1 MKKTLGIL
9 GLAVA
14 LLLAIMI
21 YRASAVFHDQ
31 AGQPRADIVAVAV
44 DEAAA
49 VQRFARS
56 LTYPTISHDDRSNF
70 DAAAFRDFHDFLQSA
85 YPLVHKHMQ
94 RTVISGYSLVYHLP
108 GSNPDLQP
116 VLFMGHMDVVPVQED
131 TLAEWT
137 HPPFAGV
144 VENGVVWG
152 RGSVDDKVGVIGL
165 LEATELLLQQGLQ
178 PERSLF
184 LAFGHN
190 EEVGGSDGAQAIAH
204 YFQEQGIRFD
214 FVMDEGGALTQNI
227 MAGLEQPVAVIGVS
241 EKGYVNLVLTV
252 TDAGG
257 HSSQPPDHTALGI
270 LSQAIVNIENHPFPA
285 RMDFLMPTFEAI
297 GAYTPFADRLAMSN
311 LWLLEPLV
319 KSKLLK
325 DPDMAAGLRTTIAAT
340 MASASPKS
348 NILPTR
354 AQAVINFRILPG
366 ETVETVRQR
375 VVSIIG
381 DERVEVTVEYGSD
394 PSPVSPTD
402 SRGYQLIASTIRGFQ
417 PETLVAPYLV
427 RGGTDAKYFYPV
439 SDKVYRFAMI
449 RVTPETVRYIHGID
463 EHIAVEDYLLA
474 IRFYYNMLR
483 QGVAEEGWGQSK
495 GTE

>member
-1 MKKTLGIL
+1 MTKTLGIL
-9 GLAVA
+9 GLVVV
-14 LLLAIMI
+14 LVLAIMV
-21 YRASAVFHDQ
+21 YRASTSFHDQ
-31 AGQPRADIVAVAV
+31 SGQPRADLV
-44 DEAAA
+44 DATIDEEAA

-70 DAAAFRDFHDFLQSA
+70 DASAFTGLIDYLQST
-85 YPLVHKHMQ
+85 YPLVHQRMR
-94 RTVISGYSLVYHLP
+94 RTVISGYSLIYHLP
-108 GSNPDLQP
+108 GSNPALQP

-144 VENGVVWG
+144 VEDGVVWG

-165 LEATELLLQQGLQ
+165 LEAAEMMLQQGLQ
-178 PERSLF
+178 PERSLY
-184 LAFGHN
+184 LAFGHT
-190 EEVGGSDGAQAIAH
+190 EEVGGADGAQAIAR

-270 LSQAIVNIENHPFPA
+270 LSQAIVRVESHPFPA
-285 RMDFLMPTFEAI
+285 RMDFLLPTFEAI
-297 GAYTPFADRLAMSN
+297 GAYTPFPNRLAMSN
-311 LWLLEPLV
+311 LWLLEPIV
-319 KSKLLK
+319 KGKLLK
-325 DPDMAAGLRTTIAAT
+325 QPDMAAGLRTTTAAT

-366 ETVETVRQR
+366 ETVQTVRQR
-375 VVSIIG
+375 VVEII
-381 DERVEVTVEYGSD
+381 DDKRVEVSNEYGSD

-402 SRGYQLIASTIRGFQ
+402 SRGYQLIASIIRAFQ

-427 RGGTDAKYFYPV
+427 RGGTDAKYFYAV
-439 SDKVYRFAMI
+439 SDNVYRFAMI
-449 RVTPETVRYIHGID
+449 RVTPDTVRFIHGID
-463 EHIAVEDYLLA
+463 ERIPVEDYLLA
-474 IRFYYNMLR
+474 VRFYYNLLR
-483 QGVAEEGWGQSK
+483 QAVEE
-495 GTE
+495 

>member
-1 MKKTLGIL
+1 MKKFLGIL
-9 GLAVA
+9 GLVVM
-14 LLLAIMI
+14 LLLAIMV
-21 YRASAVFHDQ
+21 YRASTSFHDQ
-31 AGQPRADIVAVAV
+31 AGQPLADLVDVAI
-44 DEAAA
+44 DEAPA

-70 DAAAFRDFHDFLQSA
+70 DAAAFSGFKDYLQSA
-85 YPLVHKHMQ
+85 YPLVHQHMQ

-108 GSNPDLQP
+108 GKNPALQP

-144 VENGVVWG
+144 VEDGVVWG

-165 LEATELLLQQGLQ
+165 LEAAEMMLQQGLQ
-178 PERSLF
+178 PERSLY
-184 LAFGHN
+184 LAFGHT
-190 EEVGGSDGAQAIAH
+190 EEVGGTEGAQAIAQ

-241 EKGYVNLVLTV
+241 EKGFVNLVLTV

-270 LSQAIVNIENHPFPA
+270 LSQAIVRVENHPFPA
-285 RMDFLMPTFEAI
+285 RMDFLLPTFDAI

-311 LWLLEPLV
+311 LWLLEPIV
-319 KSKLLK
+319 KANLLK
-325 DPDMAAGLRTTIAAT
+325 QPDMAAGLRTTTAAT

-354 AQAVINFRILPG
+354 AQGVINFRILPG

-375 VVSIIG
+375 VVELID
-381 DERVEVTVEYGSD
+381 DERVEVSVEYGSD

-402 SRGYQLIASTIRGFQ
+402 SRGYQLIASTIRAFQ

-427 RGGTDAKYFYPV
+427 RGGTDAKYFYSV
-439 SDKVYRFAMI
+439 SDNVYRFAMI
-449 RVTPETVRYIHGID
+449 RVTPETIRYVHGID
-463 EHIAVEDYLLA
+463 ERIPVEDYLLA
-474 IRFYYNMLR
+474 IRFYYNLIR
-483 QGVAEEGWGQSK
+483 QAVAE
-495 GTE
+495 

>member
-1 MKKTLGIL
+1 MKMTLGIL
-9 GLAVA
+9 GLVV
-14 LLLAIMI
+14 LVLAIMV
-21 YRASAVFHDQ
+21 YRATTTFQDQ
-31 AGQPRADIVAVAV
+31 SGQPRADVLNVTI

-70 DAAAFRDFHDFLQSA
+70 DSAAFSSLIEYLQSA
-85 YPLVHKHMQ
+85 YPLVHQHMQ
-94 RTVISGYSLVYHLP
+94 RTVINGYSLVYHLP
-108 GSNPDLQP
+108 GSNPALQP
-116 VLFMGHMDVVPVQED
+116 VLFMGHTDVVPVQED
-131 TLAEWT
+131 TLSEWT

-144 VENGVVWG
+144 VEDGVVWG

-165 LEATELLLQQGLQ
+165 LEAAEMLLQKGLQ
-178 PERSLF
+178 PERSLY
-184 LAFGHN
+184 LAFGHT
-190 EEVGGSDGAQAIAH
+190 EEVGGADGAQAIAQH
-204 YFQEQGIRFD
+204 FQEQGIRFD
-214 FVMDEGGALTQNI
+214 FVMDEGGALTQHI

-270 LSQAIVNIENHPFPA
+270 LSQAIVRVENNPFPA
-285 RMDFLMPTFEAI
+285 RMDFLLPTFEAI
-297 GAYTPFADRLAMSN
+297 GAYTPFSDRLAMSN
-311 LWLLEPLV
+311 LWLLGPLV
-319 KSKLLK
+319 KGKLLK
-325 DPDMAAGLRTTIAAT
+325 EPDMAAGLRTTTAAT

-375 VVSIIG
+375 VVEIID
-381 DERVEVTVEYGSD
+381 DERVEVSAEYGSD

-402 SRGYQLIASTIRGFQ
+402 SRGYQLIASTIRAFQ

-427 RGGTDAKYFYPV
+427 RGGTDAKYFYSV
-439 SDKVYRFAMI
+439 SDNVYRFAMI
-449 RVTPETVRYIHGID
+449 RVTPETVRFIHGID
-463 EHIAVEDYLLA
+463 ERIPVEDYLLA
-474 IRFYYNMLR
+474 IRFYYNLLN
-483 QGVAEEGWGQSK
+483 QAVAE
-495 GTE
+495 

>member
-1 MKKTLGIL
+1 MKKVLGIL
-9 GLAVA
+9 GLVVV
-14 LLLAIMI
+14 LVLAIMV
-21 YRASAVFHDQ
+21 YRASSTYRDQ
-31 AGQPRADIVAVAV
+31 SDQPQAEILDIAI
-44 DEAAA
+44 DETAA

-70 DAAAFRDFHDFLQSA
+70 DAAAFSGLIDYLQSA
-85 YPLVHKHMQ
+85 YPLVHQRMQ

-144 VENGVVWG
+144 VEDGMVWG

-165 LEATELLLQQGLQ
+165 LEAAELMLQQGLQ
-178 PERSLF
+178 PERSLY
-184 LAFGHN
+184 LAFGHT
-190 EEVGGSDGAQAIAH
+190 EEVGGSDGAQAIAQ
-204 YFQEQGIRFD
+204 YFQQQGIRFD
-214 FVMDEGGALTQNI
+214 FVMDEGGALTQGI
-227 MAGLEQPVAVIGVS
+227 MAGLQQPVAVIGLS

-252 TDAGG
+252 NDAGG

-270 LSQAIVNIENHPFPA
+270 LAQAIVRVENHPFPA

-311 LWLLEPLV
+311 LWLLGPIV
-319 KSKLLK
+319 KSNLLK
-325 DPDMAAGLRTTIAAT
+325 QPDMAAGLRTTIAAT
-340 MASASPKS
+340 MASGSPKS

-354 AQAVINFRILPG
+354 AQGVINFRILPG

-375 VVSIIG
+375 VVDII
-381 DERVEVTVEYGSD
+381 DNERVEVSVEYGGD

-402 SRGYQLIASTIRGFQ
+402 TRGYQLIASTIRAFQ

-427 RGGTDAKYFYPV
+427 RGGTDAKYFYSV
-439 SDKVYRFAMI
+439 SDNVYRFAMV
-449 RVTPETVRYIHGID
+449 RVTPETVRYVHGID
-463 EHIAVEDYLLA
+463 ERLPVEDYLLA
-474 IRFYYNMLR
+474 VRFYFNMLK
-483 QGVAEEGWGQSK
+483 QAVAE
-495 GTE
+495 